1 MIQAEWQVVIK
12 VPVTVQKLLGV
23 KSCDFC
29 GWITA
34 RALSSL
40 GIFHRSGPEVRSNS
54 EACVVTGTSVPN
66 QWAPSYHD
74 ERFLN
79 SGQDQFYK
87 AVLEL

>member
-12 VPVTVQKLLGV
+12 VPATVQKLLVV

-34 RALSSL
+34 SALSSL
-40 GIFHRSGPEVRSNS
+40 GIFHRSGPEVRSDS

-66 QWAPSYHD
+66 QWALSYHN
-74 ERFLN
+74 ERFFY

-87 AVLEL
+87 AVFEL